1 MARIRQK
8 AAEYAAQD
16 FAKEIRV
23 AGAKLGLN
31 SVSAIADYAEMNRD
45 TLRVRMR
52 DPGSLK
58 LKEILLLTE
67 KLRMGPDSMACLTRG
82 GKVS

>member
-1 MARIRQK
+1 MSRIRQK

-31 SVSAIADYAEMNRD
+31 SVSAIADYAGMNGD

-52 DPGSLK
+52 DPGSMK
-58 LKEILLLTE
+58 LKEILLLAE